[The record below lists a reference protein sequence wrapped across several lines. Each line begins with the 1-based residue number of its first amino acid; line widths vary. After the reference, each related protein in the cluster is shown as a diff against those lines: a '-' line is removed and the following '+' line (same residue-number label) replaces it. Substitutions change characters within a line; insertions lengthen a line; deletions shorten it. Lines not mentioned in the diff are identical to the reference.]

1 MGCCLFASIL
11 AGAPRL
17 AFILMWLFRPIQ
29 TQQAFDSF
37 FLALIGWIFLP
48 WTTLAYVFVI
58 PNEVNGFDWIV
69 LGGAILIDIGTYT
82 GGGMGQKRRMSS

>member
-17 AFILMWLFRPIQ
+17 AFILMWLFRPVQ
-29 TQQAFDSF
+29 TQAAFDSF
-37 FLALIGWIFLP
+37 WVALLGWLFLP

-58 PNEVNGFDWIV
+58 PGGVTWFDWIV
-69 LGGAILIDIGTYT
+69 LGFALLIDVGTYS
-82 GGGMGQKRRMSS
+82 GGGYGQKKRMS